1 MDYKT
6 EKLISY
12 MFNQISYINGC
23 LAIMETELDSGTC
36 IDINSIKHL
45 KEFLI
50 HTSNNLHQARN
61 DLENSCNEAKE

>member
-45 KEFLI
+45 KEFLQY
-50 HTSNNLHQARN
+50 TGDELHKARN

>member
-23 LAIMETELDSGTC
+23 LSIMETELDSGTC

-50 HTSNNLHQARN
+50 HTSNNLHKARN
-61 DLENSCNEAKE
+61 DLENGCNEVTE